1 MACPECGCKVAYQY
15 DDGEDDFC
23 TKPDSGLECCA
34 ACGLVFDIEDHTP
47 EDDDGDLPVPP
58 SGGAG

>member
-1 MACPECGCKVAYQY
+1 MACPECGCKVAYQH

-23 TKPDSGLECCA
+23 TKLDSGLERCA

-47 EDDDGDLPVPP
+47 EDDHDD
-58 SGGAG
+58 A